1 MQQQRRLTRLLQR
14 RFKRGYQIVRQMA
27 NKADGIGQHRFADVR
42 DVNAAQRRVQGGE
55 QLVRGIDLGGSDLV
69 KER

>member
-1 MQQQRRLTRLLQR
+1 M
-14 RFKRGYQIVRQMA
+14 RQVA